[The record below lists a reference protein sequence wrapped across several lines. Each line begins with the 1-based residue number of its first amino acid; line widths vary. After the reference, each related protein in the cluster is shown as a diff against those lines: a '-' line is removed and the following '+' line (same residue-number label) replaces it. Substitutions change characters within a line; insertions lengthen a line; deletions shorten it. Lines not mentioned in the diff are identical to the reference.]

1 MSLWESGLKKRSPS
15 SSEWTPM
22 LCTGCGVGGG
32 LWSPCGRPHTSQPA
46 PTLPRRALRQ
56 RLSSGALCTRAPP
69 SALGVLR
76 AQRSPSLASVQVN
89 DWQKDWVAFYTQQR
103 IQPQMD
109 MVEKASG
116 DREALE
122 LWSALQVRGAPP
134 LRGAAAGAAGAV
146 KGPWVWTG
154 GGWGVI
160 PA

>member
-1 MSLWESGLKKRSPS
+1 
-15 SSEWTPM
+15 M

-89 DWQKDWVAFYTQQR
+89 DWQKDWVAFYAQQR

-134 LRGAAAGAAGAV
+134 LRGAAAGAV